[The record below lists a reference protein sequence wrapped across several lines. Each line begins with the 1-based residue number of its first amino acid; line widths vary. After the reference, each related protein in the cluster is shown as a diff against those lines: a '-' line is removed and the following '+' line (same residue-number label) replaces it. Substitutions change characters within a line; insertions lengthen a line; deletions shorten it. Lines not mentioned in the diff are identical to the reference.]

1 MSKVKRAIKCLTAT
15 AILLS
20 TMSGIASAA
29 NHVST
34 TGQSMPQAP
43 ITAAVMQKKYVT
55 GITRDFAKDASIP
68 ATALH
73 SFTDAR
79 GQWAGVLD
87 RYDIKDMGAYYR
99 AYYQGYVY
107 LED

>member
-1 MSKVKRAIKCLTAT
+1 MLKVKRAIKCLSVT

-68 ATALH
+68 ATTLH

>member
-1 MSKVKRAIKCLTAT
+1 MLKVKRAIKCLSVT

-43 ITAAVMQKKYVT
+43 ITAAVMQKKHVT

-68 ATALH
+68 ATTLH